1 MPATLAAL
9 LCCLMVD
16 TGIAPRTA
24 AHLKIFSMYG
34 DDPVG
39 QQGIVNVR
47 LNVAPYTSSAAV
59 GLAFNWSEIDG
70 GFKKY
75 NMSAFVDIAGLVWNG
90 RTGVDNPE
98 CPGWQANIA
107 ATVQAAGSR
116 LASGAVAGLF
126 LGATRPT
133 PAFLPARSIG
143 SPL

>member
-1 MPATLAAL
+1 MPATLALL
-9 LCCLMVD
+9 LCCLMVA

-34 DDPVG
+34 DDPAG

-47 LNVAPYTSSAAV
+47 LNVAPYTGSAAA
-59 GLAFNWSEIDG
+59 GLAFNWSEIDA

-75 NMSAFVDIAGLVWNG
+75 NMSAFVDIAGLVWHG
-90 RTGVDNPE
+90 RTGVV
-98 CPGWQANIA
+98 PGWQANIA

-126 LGATRPT
+126 LGATPPT
-133 PAFLPARSIG
+133 PA
-143 SPL
+143 